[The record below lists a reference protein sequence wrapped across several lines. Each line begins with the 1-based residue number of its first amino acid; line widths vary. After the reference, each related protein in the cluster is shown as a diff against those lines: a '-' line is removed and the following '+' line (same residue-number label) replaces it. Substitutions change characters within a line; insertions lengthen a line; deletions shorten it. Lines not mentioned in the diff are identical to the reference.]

1 MKEYVEILLF
11 SANGVILFK
20 YVSIFLYLIIF
31 GITFLKM
38 EVFLNPLTES
48 IDIKVKKYLANLL
61 LYLNW

>member
-20 YVSIFLYLIIF
+20 YVSIFYIY

>member
-20 YVSIFLYLIIF
+20 NVSIFYIY